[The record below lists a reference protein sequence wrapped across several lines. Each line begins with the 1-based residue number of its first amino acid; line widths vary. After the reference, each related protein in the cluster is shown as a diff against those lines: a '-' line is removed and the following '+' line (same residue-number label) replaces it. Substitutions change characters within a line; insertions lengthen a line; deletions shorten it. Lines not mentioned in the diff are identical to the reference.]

1 MTLLVKT
8 ILPELDKNSAGKIE
22 KNKGTQMAIVNGY
35 ASLADVKASARITD
49 TVDDALLELAVE
61 SASRLVD
68 SYTQRYFYNAGTATR
83 LFAPQDSYVTE
94 IDDLISLSVLQTS
107 DGDDFGTTWAAK
119 DYQLEPLNGHVDGL
133 TGHPATRIRAVDDFL
148 FNVLDLEATVR
159 ITGVWGW
166 SAVPTAVKQATVIQ
180 AARIFKRN
188 DSPTG
193 IVGFGDMG
201 AVRVGVQLDPDVKH
215 LIDVYRKVRFA

>member
-1 MTLLVKT
+1 
-8 ILPELDKNSAGKIE
+8 
-22 KNKGTQMAIVNGY
+22 MAIVNGY
-35 ASLADVKASARITD
+35 CSLADVKASARITD
-49 TVDDALLELAVE
+49 TVDDSLLELAVE

-83 LFAPQDSYVTE
+83 IFVPLDNYVTE
-94 IDDLISLSVLQTS
+94 IDDLISLSVLETS
-107 DGDDFGTTWAAK
+107 DGDDYGTTWAAK
-119 DYQLEPLNGHVDGL
+119 DYQLEPLNGNVDGL
-133 TGHPATRIRAVDDFL
+133 TNHPATRIRAVDDFL

-159 ITGVWGW
+159 VTGVWGW

>member
-1 MTLLVKT
+1 
-8 ILPELDKNSAGKIE
+8 
-22 KNKGTQMAIVNGY
+22 MAIVNGY
-35 ASLADVKASARITD
+35 CSLADVKASARITD
-49 TVDDALLELAVE
+49 SVDDALLELAVE

-83 LFAPQDSYVTE
+83 IFVPLDNYVTE

-107 DGDDFGTTWAAK
+107 DGDDYGTTWAAK
-119 DYQLEPLNGHVDGL
+119 DYQLEPLNGNVDGL
-133 TGHPATRIRAVDDFL
+133 TNHPATRIRAVDDFL

-159 ITGVWGW
+159 VTGVWGW
-166 SAVPTAVKQATVIQ
+166 SAIPTAIKQATVIQ

-193 IVGFGDMG
+193 IVGFGELG

>member
-1 MTLLVKT
+1 
-8 ILPELDKNSAGKIE
+8 
-22 KNKGTQMAIVNGY
+22 MAIVNGY
-35 ASLADVKASARITD
+35 CSLADVKASARITD

-83 LFAPQDSYVTE
+83 IFVPLDNYVTE
-94 IDDLISLSVLQTS
+94 IDDLISLSVLETS
-107 DGDDFGTTWAAK
+107 DGDEYGTTWAAK
-119 DYQLEPLNGHVDGL
+119 DYQLEPLNGNVDGL
-133 TGHPATRIRAVDDFL
+133 TSHPATRIRAVDDFL
-148 FNVLDLEATVR
+148 FNVLDKEATVR
-159 ITGVWGW
+159 VTGVWGW

-201 AVRVGVQLDPDVKH
+201 AIRVGVQLDPDVKH

>member
-1 MTLLVKT
+1 M
-8 ILPELDKNSAGKIE
+8 P
-22 KNKGTQMAIVNGY
+22 IVNGY
-35 ASLADVKASARITD
+35 ASLSEIKASARITD
-49 TVDDALLELAVE
+49 SVDDALLELAVE
-61 SASRLVD
+61 SASRLID

-83 LFAPQDSYVTE
+83 LFAPLDNYVTE

-107 DGDDFGTTWAAK
+107 DGDTFGTTWATK
-119 DYQLEPLNGHVDGL
+119 DYQLEPLNGVVDGL

-148 FNVLDLEATVR
+148 FNLLDLEATVR

-166 SAVPTAVKQATVIQ
+166 SAVPTAVKQATIIQ

-215 LIDVYRKVRFA
+215 LVDPYRKVRFA

>member
-1 MTLLVKT
+1 
-8 ILPELDKNSAGKIE
+8 
-22 KNKGTQMAIVNGY
+22 MAIVNGY
-35 ASLADVKASARITD
+35 CSLADVKASARITD
-49 TVDDALLELAVE
+49 SVDDALLELAVE

-83 LFAPQDSYVTE
+83 LFVPLDNYVTE

-119 DYQLEPLNGHVDGL
+119 DYQLEPLNGNVDGL

-159 ITGVWGW
+159 VTGVWGW
-166 SAVPTAVKQATVIQ
+166 SAVPTAIKQATVIQ

-188 DSPTG
+188 DSPLG
-193 IVGFGDMG
+193 IAGFGEMG

>member
-1 MTLLVKT
+1 
-8 ILPELDKNSAGKIE
+8 
-22 KNKGTQMAIVNGY
+22 MAIVNGY
-35 ASLADVKASARITD
+35 CSLAEIKASARITD
-49 TVDDALLELAVE
+49 SVDDALLELAVE
-61 SASRLVD
+61 SASRMVD
-68 SYTQRYFYNAGTATR
+68 SYTQRYFYNGGTATR

-94 IDDLISLSVLQTS
+94 IDDLITLTTLQTS

-119 DYQLEPLNGHVDGL
+119 DYQLEPLNGIVDGL
-133 TGHPATRIRAVDDFL
+133 TGYPATRIRAVDDFL

-188 DSPTG
+188 DSPLG
-193 IVGFGDMG
+193 IAGFGDMG

>member
-1 MTLLVKT
+1 
-8 ILPELDKNSAGKIE
+8 
-22 KNKGTQMAIVNGY
+22 MAIVNGY
-35 ASLADVKASARITD
+35 CSLAEIKASARISD
-49 TVDDALLELAVE
+49 SVDDSLLELAVE
-61 SASRLVD
+61 SASRMVD

-83 LFAPQDSYVTE
+83 LFAPQDSYVAE
-94 IDDLISLSVLQTS
+94 IDDLITLTTLQTS

-119 DYQLEPLNGHVDGL
+119 DYQLEPLNGNVDGL
-133 TGHPATRIRAVDDFL
+133 TGHPATRIRAVDDFI
-148 FNVLDLEATVR
+148 FNVLDGEATVKV
-159 ITGVWGW
+159 IGVWGW

-188 DSPTG
+188 DSPLG
-193 IVGFGDMG
+193 IAGFGEMG

>member
-1 MTLLVKT
+1 
-8 ILPELDKNSAGKIE
+8 
-22 KNKGTQMAIVNGY
+22 MAIVNGY
-35 ASLADVKASARITD
+35 CSLAEIKASAHITD
-49 TVDDALLELAVE
+49 NVDDALLELAVE
-61 SASRLVD
+61 SASRMVD

-83 LFAPQDSYVTE
+83 LFAPQDSYVAE
-94 IDDLISLSVLQTS
+94 IDDLISLTTLQTS

-119 DYQLEPLNGHVDGL
+119 DYQLEPLNGNVDGL
-133 TGHPATRIRAVDDFL
+133 TGHPTTRIRAVDDFI
-148 FNVLDLEATVR
+148 FNVLDGEATVKV
-159 ITGVWGW
+159 IGVWGW

-188 DSPTG
+188 DSPLG
-193 IVGFGDMG
+193 IAGFGEMG

>member
-1 MTLLVKT
+1 
-8 ILPELDKNSAGKIE
+8 
-22 KNKGTQMAIVNGY
+22 MAIVNGY
-35 ASLADVKASARITD
+35 CSLSDVKASARITD

-83 LFAPQDSYVTE
+83 IFVPLDNYVTE
-94 IDDLISLSVLQTS
+94 IDDLISLSVLETS
-107 DGDDFGTTWAAK
+107 DGDEYGTTWAAK
-119 DYQLEPLNGHVDGL
+119 DYQLEPLNGNVDGL
-133 TGHPATRIRAVDDFL
+133 TSHPATRIRAVDDFL
-148 FNVLDLEATVR
+148 FNVLDKEATVR
-159 ITGVWGW
+159 VTGVWGW

-201 AVRVGVQLDPDVKH
+201 AIRVGVQLDPDVKH

>member
-1 MTLLVKT
+1 
-8 ILPELDKNSAGKIE
+8 
-22 KNKGTQMAIVNGY
+22 MAITNGY
-35 ASLADVKASARITD
+35 CSLAEVKASARITD
-49 TVDDALLELAVE
+49 NVDDALLELAVE

-83 LFAPQDSYVTE
+83 LFAPQDSYVAE
-94 IDDLISLSVLQTS
+94 IDDLITLTTLQTS

-119 DYQLEPLNGHVDGL
+119 DYQLEPLNGNVDGL
-133 TGHPATRIRAVDDFL
+133 TGHPATRIRAVDDFI
-148 FNVLDLEATVR
+148 FNVLDGEATVKV
-159 ITGVWGW
+159 IGVWGW

-188 DSPTG
+188 DSPLG
-193 IVGFGDMG
+193 IAGFGEMG
-201 AVRVGVQLDPDVKH
+201 AVRVGVQLDPDVKL

>member
-1 MTLLVKT
+1 L
-8 ILPELDKNSAGKIE
+8 
-22 KNKGTQMAIVNGY
+22 AIVNGY
-35 ASLADVKASARITD
+35 CSLADVKASARITD
-49 TVDDALLELAVE
+49 TVDDSLLELAVE

-83 LFAPQDSYVTE
+83 IFVPLDNYVTE
-94 IDDLISLSVLQTS
+94 IDDLISLSVLETS
-107 DGDDFGTTWAAK
+107 DGDDYGTTWAAK
-119 DYQLEPLNGHVDGL
+119 DYQLEPLNGNVDGL
-133 TGHPATRIRAVDDFL
+133 TNHPATRIRAVDDFL

-159 ITGVWGW
+159 VTGVWGW